1 MTNSLTTRSAELADL
16 LESQLIS
23 LEKETFGCATE
34 AELREY
40 EDRRDRIGH
49 LYADSLTEKP
59 PRSFLAAAWRSSRN
73 DLLLI
78 VALCCSVVGGQK
90 CAESPP
96 QGLSTATAQ
105 TLLGSLTVA
114 KSSISPTNQ
123 VNERNRLP

>member
-1 MTNSLTTRSAELADL
+1 MT
-16 LESQLIS
+16 
-23 LEKETFGCATE
+23 
-34 AELREY
+34 
-40 EDRRDRIGH
+40 
-49 LYADSLTEKP
+49 
-59 PRSFLAAAWRSSRN
+59 
-73 DLLLI
+73 LLI

-90 CAESPP
+90 SAESPP